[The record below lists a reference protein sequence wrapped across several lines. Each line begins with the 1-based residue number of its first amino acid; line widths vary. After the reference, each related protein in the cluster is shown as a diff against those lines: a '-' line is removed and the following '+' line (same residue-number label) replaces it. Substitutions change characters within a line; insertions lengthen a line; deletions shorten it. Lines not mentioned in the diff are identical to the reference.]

1 MSDIALVASTSLE
14 TGRFAP
20 AERTADSDAFALLI
34 DELLSVD
41 QAYVEVR
48 LAGADFPAL
57 LVGFRL
63 GLAVVQGMS
72 EPESILLLAGDGSV
86 PGTDLVEVLIMDE
99 IVSFAGEYVMKS
111 ERARDVLIRFVKG
124 EEPSSLGD
132 WNEI

>member
-1 MSDIALVASTSLE
+1 M
-14 TGRFAP
+14 
-20 AERTADSDAFALLI
+20 
-34 DELLSVD
+34 
-41 QAYVEVR
+41 
-48 LAGADFPAL
+48 
-57 LVGFRL
+57 
-63 GLAVVQGMS
+63 
-72 EPESILLLAGDGSV
+72 